1 MLEAPSSGLAEK
13 FELTLIGE
21 IRMRSRKIKPA
32 KAKNNQVRREREP
45 VSLKY
50 VLLGAVCGI
59 ILVVGL
65 IGAARQQFASINYG
79 IKNAKLKKQVDE
91 LKSEQRRLQLNREVA
106 MSPAEIKRAAR
117 RIGFTEMTAQN
128 IQTFEAN
135 REAKEEF
142 SKTIQP
148 KVLKTAMTL
157 PVIERERVVKPKN
170 TVETVKL
177 EPVAKSKKSDPKD
190 KM

>member
-1 MLEAPSSGLAEK
+1 
-13 FELTLIGE
+13 
-21 IRMRSRKIKPA
+21 MRSRKIKPA

-50 VLLGAVCGI
+50 VLLGGICGI

-79 IKNAKLKKQVDE
+79 IKNAKLKKQVEE